1 MKIPS
6 FMDRDNYLQ
15 NPIMRRFLKE
25 HRLELVSSRA
35 NYIQSIENFADI
47 SKENETLVR
56 NWLLK
61 IVKEGSKELCYRKIH
76 GIGERHKDP
85 QAITAKIRETFPSC
99 PMKNIL
105 SYKNTDKQ
113 EMLEYHITVDKNEE
127 VEKINFIFSQLYL
140 CGEEGKEG
148 ETTVYPIFVDVYLK
162 EGFIVSRAKA
172 KSTLYP
178 YNAEN
183 PILDS
188 EKRVNTMLKAV
199 AAIDQIV
206 KMLEFSTELDNKK
219 VANENSKML
228 YKLYNQYSF
237 TPVDV
242 NDKIDSQ
249 NILITS
255 FVNQLFKNL
264 SLDIRNK
271 EKALV
276 DAKILVEKFISINGD
291 NEAVFK
297 EDRDAYLIKVSS
309 DDETELTSINTKS
322 EKTIPLQCTEAFFDS
337 KKSVIKS
344 EQCKKLNM
352 VFKRQDETY
361 FTGLNKQLE
370 VQFGTKKNFGYVKM
384 MQYAE
389 EADIQNV
396 LQAIFSN
403 C

>member
-85 QAITAKIRETFPSC
+85 QAIAAKIRETFPSC

-140 CGEEGKEG
+140 CGEDGKEG

-162 EGFIVSRAKA
+162 EGFIVSIAKA

-183 PILDS
+183 PILDG

-389 EADIQNV
+389 ECDIQNV

-403 C
+403 Y

>member
-1 MKIPS
+1 
-6 FMDRDNYLQ
+6 MDRDNYLQ

-25 HRLELVSSRA
+25 HKLDLVTSRA
-35 NYIQSIENFADI
+35 DYIQTIENFANT
-47 SKENETLVR
+47 NEKNELLVR

-61 IVKEGSKELCYRKIH
+61 IVREGSKELCYRKLY
-76 GIGERHKDP
+76 GICEWHKDP
-85 QAITAKIRETFPSC
+85 LVVNTKIKETFPNC

-113 EMLEYHITVDKNEE
+113 NLIEYRITTSLNGE
-127 VEKINFIFSQLYL
+127 VEKIDFTFSQLYL

-178 YNAEN
+178 YDARN
-183 PILDS
+183 PMLYG
-188 EKRVNTMLKAV
+188 ETRVNTMYKAIEI
-199 AAIDQIV
+199 IDQIV

-228 YKLYNQYSF
+228 YKLYDQYSF
-237 TPVDV
+237 TPADV
-242 NDKIDSQ
+242 NDKIETQSG
-249 NILITS
+249 LIAN
-255 FVNQLFKNL
+255 FVEQLFKNL
-264 SLDIRNK
+264 SLDIKNK

-276 DAKILVEKFISINGD
+276 DARILTEKFISINGD

-297 EDRDAYLIKVSS
+297 EDRPAYLIKVCS

-322 EKTIPLQCTEAFFDS
+322 EKTVPLQCTEAFFDS

-352 VFKRQDETY
+352 VFKRNDETY
-361 FTGLNKQLE
+361 FTGFNRQLE
-370 VQFGTKKNFGYVKM
+370 VQFGTKKNFGYAKM

-396 LQAIFSN
+396 LQSIFSN
-403 C
+403 Y

>member
-403 C
+403 Y

>member
-85 QAITAKIRETFPSC
+85 QAIAAKIRETFPSC

-183 PILDS
+183 PILDG

-403 C
+403 Y

>member
-25 HRLELVSSRA
+25 HKLELVMSRA
-35 NYIQSIENFADI
+35 DYIQSIENYANANE
-47 SKENETLVR
+47 ENEALVR

-61 IVKEGSKELCYRKIH
+61 IVKEGSKELCYRKIR

-85 QAITAKIRETFPSC
+85 LAVAEKIKETFPNC
-99 PMKNIL
+99 PMKNLL

-113 EMLEYHITVDKNEE
+113 EMIEYHITANRNGE
-127 VEKINFIFSQLYL
+127 VEKIDFAFSQLYL

-148 ETTVYPIFVDVYLK
+148 ETTVYPIFVEVYLK

-178 YNAEN
+178 YDAEK
-183 PILDS
+183 PILYG
-188 EKRVNTMLKAV
+188 ETRINTMNKAV

-206 KMLEFSTELDNKK
+206 RMLEFYTELDNKK

-228 YKLYNQYSF
+228 YKLYDQYSF
-237 TPVDV
+237 TPADV
-242 NDKIDSQ
+242 NDKIESQ
-249 NILITS
+249 NTLIAS
-255 FVNQLFKNL
+255 FVEQLFKNL
-264 SLDIRNK
+264 SLDVRNK

-276 DAKILVEKFISINGD
+276 DARILAEKFISINGD
-291 NEAVFK
+291 NEAIFK
-297 EDRDAYLIKVSS
+297 EDRNAYLIKVSS

-322 EKTIPLQCTEAFFDS
+322 EKTVPLQCTEAFFDS

-361 FTGLNKQLE
+361 FTGPNRQLE
-370 VQFGTKKNFGYVKM
+370 VQFGTKKDFGFVKM

-403 C
+403 Y

>member
-1 MKIPS
+1 M
-6 FMDRDNYLQ
+6 
-15 NPIMRRFLKE
+15 
-25 HRLELVSSRA
+25 
-35 NYIQSIENFADI
+35 
-47 SKENETLVR
+47 
-56 NWLLK
+56 
-61 IVKEGSKELCYRKIH
+61 
-76 GIGERHKDP
+76 
-85 QAITAKIRETFPSC
+85 
-99 PMKNIL
+99 
-105 SYKNTDKQ
+105 
-113 EMLEYHITVDKNEE
+113 
-127 VEKINFIFSQLYL
+127 
-140 CGEEGKEG
+140 
-148 ETTVYPIFVDVYLK
+148 DVYLK